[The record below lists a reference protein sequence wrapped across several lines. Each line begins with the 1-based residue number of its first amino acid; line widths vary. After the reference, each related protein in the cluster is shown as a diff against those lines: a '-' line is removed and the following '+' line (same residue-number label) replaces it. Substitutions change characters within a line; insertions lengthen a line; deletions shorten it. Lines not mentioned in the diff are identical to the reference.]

1 MILHKAFKFRLY
13 PNLEQRQALERQ
25 FGCARFVFN
34 TFLRERME
42 YYATHQGEE
51 KQGLNYNATARLMT
65 ALKRKT
71 EHA

>member
-13 PNLEQRQALERQ
+13 PNLEQRQALERH

-34 TFLRERME
+34 YYLRERMD
-42 YYATHQGEE
+42 YYAAHQGEE
-51 KQGLNYNATARLMT
+51 KQDLNYNATARLMT